1 MKVPIRSQV
10 DAVELVL
17 ANRKGFVDTLRGL
30 VEAKKRQQVE
40 LEIAEQPLPALEA
53 AAKTLKW
60 VMDNEN
66 EIKEALKRQRET

>member
-10 DAVELVL
+10 DAVEIVL
-17 ANRKGFVDTLRGL
+17 ANRKGFVETLRGL
-30 VEAKKRQQVE
+30 VAAKKRQQIE
-40 LEIAEQPLPALEA
+40 LEIAERPLPALEA

-60 VMDNEN
+60 VMDNEK